1 MLAGPVQGG
10 GRREMPDPLHRECRR
25 RSDLMK
31 GLLLRVAADTT
42 AGGGGWNG
50 PIEEDSGEFLYVP
63 IPQDLDRFLPGNRP
77 VVYDD
82 MVPAVTAFSRRHAVT
97 VDLPQHLLGRG
108 CHLDPNFDE
117 LTYGDQG
124 TGRGNR
130 ISKLER
136 GDFIAFFGGLK
147 PTTPRRKLV
156 YGLIGIMF
164 VDRVVTL
171 AEATEAE
178 RARNAHGTRTS
189 PDTDLIVFADPRRSG
204 RLRTCIPIGEWRG
217 GAYRVR
223 RDLLDAWGGDRGIG
237 VRDGWIQRSVVPPW
251 FDDPERFL
259 VWFKAQ
265 NPRLVAANNPVL

>member
-1 MLAGPVQGG
+1 
-10 GRREMPDPLHRECRR
+10 
-25 RSDLMK
+25 MK

-42 AGGGGWNG
+42 EGGGRWNA
-50 PIEEDSGEFLYVP
+50 PIVEESGEFLYVP
-63 IPQDLDRFLPGNRP
+63 IPQDIDRFLPGHRP

-82 MVPAVTAFSRRHAVT
+82 MAPVVAAFSKRHGVS
-97 VDLPQHLLGRG
+97 VDLPGHLLGRG

-130 ISKLER
+130 ISKLRR
-136 GDFIAFFGGLK
+136 GDFIAFFSGLK

-171 AEATEAE
+171 AEATTAE

-189 PDTDLIVFADPRRSG
+189 PATDLIVFADPKRSG
-204 RLRTCIPIGEWRG
+204 RLKTCVPIGEWRG

-223 RDLLDAWGGDRGIG
+223 RDLLDVWGGERGIG

-259 VWFKAQ
+259 AWFNAQ